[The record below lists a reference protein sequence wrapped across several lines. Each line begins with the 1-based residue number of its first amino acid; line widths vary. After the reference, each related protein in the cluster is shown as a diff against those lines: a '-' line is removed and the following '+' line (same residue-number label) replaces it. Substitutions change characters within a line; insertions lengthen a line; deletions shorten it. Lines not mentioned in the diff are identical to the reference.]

1 MPDSRRFPFIA
12 VTGSKHPTHLMPY
25 LPLTLKRNGKLID
38 VLGLVDSGASINV
51 LPYRIGIEL
60 GAIWEQQTTFFGL
73 SGNMAN
79 YEAKGLLLTAK
90 VADFPVVNLAFGW
103 TKAEDVPLILGQ
115 TNFFSE
121 FDVCFYRSQN
131 EFEIKAR

>member
-1 MPDSRRFPFIA
+1 MSDSQKFPFLA
-12 VTGSKHPTHLMPY
+12 VTGAKRPTDLMPY
-25 LPLTLKRNGKLID
+25 LPLMLERDWKSID

-51 LPYRIGIEL
+51 LPYTIGLEL
-60 GAIWEQQTTFFGL
+60 GAVWEEQSTFFGL
-73 SGNMAN
+73 SGNLAN

-90 VADFPVVNLAFGW
+90 VADFPAVNLAFGW

-121 FDVCFYRSQN
+121 FDICFYRSQN

>member
-1 MPDSRRFPFIA
+1 MPDSHKFPFLA
-12 VTGSKHPTHLMPY
+12 ATSSKRPTDLMAY
-25 LPLTLKRNGKLID
+25 LPLTLERAGKSID
-38 VLGLVDSGASINV
+38 VSGSVDSGASINV
-51 LPYRIGIEL
+51 LPYRIGLEL
-60 GAIWEQQTTFFGL
+60 GAIWEDQVTFFEL
-73 SGNMAN
+73 SGNLAN

-90 VADFPVVNLAFGW
+90 VADFPAVHLAFGW

-131 EFEIKAR
+131 EFEIKSR

>member
-1 MPDSRRFPFIA
+1 MPDSHKFSFLA
-12 VTGSKHPTHLMPY
+12 VTNSKRPTDLMPY
-25 LPLTLKRNGKLID
+25 LPLTLVRGGKSID

-51 LPYRIGIEL
+51 LPYRIGLEL
-60 GAIWEQQTTFFGL
+60 GAVWEEQTTFFEL
-73 SGNMAN
+73 SGNLAN
-79 YEAKGLLLTAK
+79 YEARGLLLTAK
-90 VADFPVVNLAFGW
+90 VADFPAVNLAFGW

-115 TNFFSE
+115 TNFFLE